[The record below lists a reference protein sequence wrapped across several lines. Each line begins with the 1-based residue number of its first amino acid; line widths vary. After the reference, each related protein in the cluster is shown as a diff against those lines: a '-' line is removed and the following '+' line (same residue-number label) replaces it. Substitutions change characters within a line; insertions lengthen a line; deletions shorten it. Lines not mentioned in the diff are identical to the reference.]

1 MSEEPKDASMVVANT
16 LKRGTEEDKVAEV
29 GRDPIVESSVSH
41 HKVVNFILRL
51 MGSHKKVL
59 SRE

>member
-1 MSEEPKDASMVVANT
+1 MVVANR

-29 GRDPIVESSVSH
+29 GRNPIIESSVSH
-41 HKVVNFILRL
+41 HKDFNFILRL

>member
-1 MSEEPKDASMVVANT
+1 MSEEPKDASTVVANR

-29 GRDPIVESSVSH
+29 GRDPIVESSVSQ